1 MKKRIELIN
10 GEEKRIFN
18 ADAFVGVKIDYD
30 TNRYYLGFV
39 YPTGAVECINIG
51 ERENLYEQAKQLQ
64 AVYKQAEK
72 FMFGDTNKTKMIIN
86 GETTEKVV
94 KPNVAYVKIHV
105 CEEGDTNDHKINDKN
120 IKCVTNLETRVY
132 EVAVPFEE
140 EYAPYLNETLE
151 GIALNKFKKEFG
163 EDVQIED
170 SYVDHVE
177 EGEVETTYITCDFE

>member
-10 GEEKRIFN
+10 GAEKRIFN
-18 ADAFVGVKIDYD
+18 ADAFIGVKMDW
-30 TNRYYLGFV
+30 NGNGWFLGFV
-39 YPTGAVECINIG
+39 YPRGCLEMI
-51 ERENLYEQAKQLQ
+51 QLGNGDSDEKEDQ
-64 AVYKQAEK
+64 LKAVYKQAEN

-86 GETTEKVV
+86 GESTEKVV

-132 EVAVPFEE
+132 EVAVPFEG
-140 EYAPYLNETLE
+140 EYEDD
-151 GIALNKFKKEFG
+151 GVIHDVALDKFFKEFG
-163 EDVQIED
+163 KDVEIED